1 MLKFRISER
10 SFQEV
15 AVMVLTDVTLV
26 LGEPRGGLV
35 LLTVEMEYVNM
46 EASGPFGFSCL
57 HIAKRDC
64 DRNLNWT
71 FSLY

>member
-26 LGEPRGGLV
+26 LGEPRGGLA
-35 LLTVEMEYVNM
+35 LLTVGVEYVDM
-46 EASGPFGFSCL
+46 EASGPFWLQLLTHSKKGL
-57 HIAKRDC
+57 
-64 DRNLNWT
+64 
-71 FSLY
+71 